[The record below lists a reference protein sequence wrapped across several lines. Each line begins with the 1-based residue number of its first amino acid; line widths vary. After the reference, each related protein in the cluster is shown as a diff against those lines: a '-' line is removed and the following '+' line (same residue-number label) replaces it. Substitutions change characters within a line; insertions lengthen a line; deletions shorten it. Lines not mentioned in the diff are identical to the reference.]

1 MTDVLTQ
8 VLTDSSEW
16 KSSGQDARP
25 RSAVDESRPVRVEL
39 HPGVAARGE
48 KELDA

>member
-1 MTDVLTQ
+1 MTDVLPR
-8 VLTDSSEW
+8 LDFHSSEW